1 MTAIAPIARTAEG
14 IRRRIRRVW
23 KWIRR
28 HPIRTVAILVAIWTL
43 TSILGGNVILA
54 YAADGDSGGSLPFL
68 APIDA
73 KDSAGISLAQY
84 VSLPMD
90 RGGVFDPIKA
100 FLAQTVDAIWVANLT
115 GLSWGLWFMQFI
127 VTLEW
132 IDWIAPPIEAIFL
145 MLSGLLAQI
154 GWIPV
159 ALALA
164 AIIGFVAVMRGRVAA
179 GSTDMAISVA
189 ASVLAVTLL
198 ANPIG
203 LITGPD
209 GGLRTAQTWGGS
221 IAASISSG
229 DASFLDKMPS
239 PDTARE
245 VVSEALIG
253 QVMDAWVRYPAQEIV
268 FGEILDGACATAFND
283 AMIATKPFE
292 DGSAVRDA
300 IRPCAPEA
308 AEYASNTN
316 IGFVI
321 TAGIATGGSSALNW
335 LSIGLG
341 MILLLASGFTLW
353 SAGKWLFST
362 YAAIAPGFARRAWWS
377 SALGILAGLF
387 TIGASIVLVSGFL
400 SITTSAMMALAETTP
415 LSTLAQMLVINAMV
429 FTMVIALIWNF
440 FKAKKAGEK
449 LSERLARLGLGK
461 SADRAHPIRDRAQR
475 MAESYVSNRLSWN
488 AHQKASNTAAAAAA
502 GVAAGAGSSPT
513 AAATAAASAPPAP
526 QAALTGVPQA
536 ALTGVPAGAAPA
548 QPMVELT
555 QTDMKKAGGVKAAA
569 TKLLTKGAT
578 VALAAAT
585 GGTSA
590 AVLTLTKEGGKY
602 VLQRGVEEVAARR
615 KNTAPGESG
624 QDDQPA
630 RSSFAAYGRQIV
642 VDASGSSQIAP
653 REAPSRTTAYRPKV
667 YGSAAATTSA
677 TTHATTTVATSAAAS
692 SSSSALRARLAA
704 AAASATTGGGK

>member
-1 MTAIAPIARTAEG
+1 MTAIAPLVRTAEG
-14 IRRRIRRVW
+14 TRRRIRRVW

-28 HPIRTVAILVAIWTL
+28 HPLRTVAILVSIWTI

-54 YAADGDSGGSLPFL
+54 SAADGDAGASLPFL

-73 KDSAGISLAQY
+73 KDSSGISIAQY

-100 FLAQTVDAIWVANLT
+100 FLAHTVDAIWVANLT

-132 IDWIAPPIEAIFL
+132 IDWIAPPIEAIFQI
-145 MLSGLLAQI
+145 LSGLLSQI

-159 ALALA
+159 GLALA
-164 AIIGFVAVMRGRVAA
+164 AIIGFVAIMRGRVAA
-179 GSTDMAISVA
+179 GATDMAISVA

-209 GGLRTAQTWGGS
+209 GGLRTAQAWGGS

-253 QVMDAWVRYPAQEIV
+253 QIMDAWVRYPAQEIV
-268 FGEILDGACATAFND
+268 FGQLLEGSCATAFND
-283 AMIATKPFE
+283 AMIASKPFE

-300 IRPCAPEA
+300 IRPCAPDA

-316 IGFVI
+316 IGFII
-321 TAGIATGGSSALNW
+321 TAGIAAGGSSALNF
-335 LSIGLG
+335 LALILG
-341 MILLLASGFTLW
+341 MVLLLASGFTLW

-362 YAAIAPGFARRAWWS
+362 YAAIAPGIARRAWWS

-400 SITTSAMMALAETTP
+400 SITTSMMMALAETTP
-415 LSTLAQMLVINAMV
+415 LSTLAQMIVINAV
-429 FTMVIALIWNF
+429 VITMAIALIWNF
-440 FKAKKAGEK
+440 HKARKAGEK

-461 SADRAHPIRDRAQR
+461 SGDRAHPIRDRAQR
-475 MAESYVSNRLSWN
+475 MAENYVSSRLSWN
-488 AHQKASNTAAAAAA
+488 AHQKASTAAAAAA
-502 GVAAGAGSSPT
+502 GAAAPATGGSPA
-513 AAATAAASAPPAP
+513 AAATAASNAAPTPSPAP
-526 QAALTGVPQA
+526 QPAITGI
-536 ALTGVPAGAAPA
+536 PAGAAPA

-555 QTDMKKAGGVKAAA
+555 QTDVKKAGGVKAAA
-569 TKLLTKGAT
+569 TKLLTTGAS

-590 AVLTLTKEGGKY
+590 AVLTLTKEGGKF
-602 VLQRGVEEVAARR
+602 VLQRGIEQVTSRGDGDHDER
-615 KNTAPGESG
+615 
-624 QDDQPA
+624 PA
-630 RSSFAAYGRQIV
+630 GASFAAYGRQII
-642 VDASGSSQIAP
+642 VDAAGSSQIAP
-653 REAPSRTTAYRPKV
+653 REAPSRMSSYRPKTPV
-667 YGSAAATTSA
+667 STPTTGAAGATTA
-677 TTHATTTVATSAAAS
+677 TASSVVSSAAS
-692 SSSSALRARLAA
+692 SPSSALRARLAA
-704 AAASATTGGGK
+704 AAASATTGGVK

>member
-1 MTAIAPIARTAEG
+1 MTAIAPIARTVEG
-14 IRRRIRRVW
+14 TRRRIRRVW

-28 HPIRTVAILVAIWTL
+28 HPLRTVAILVGIWTL

-54 YAADGDSGGSLPFL
+54 YAADGDAGASLPFL

-73 KDSAGISLAQY
+73 KDSSGISLAQY

-132 IDWIAPPIEAIFL
+132 IDWIAPPIEAIFQ
-145 MLSGLLAQI
+145 MLSGLLGQI

-159 ALALA
+159 GLALA
-164 AIIGFVAVMRGRVAA
+164 AIIGFVAIFRGRVAA
-179 GSTDMAISVA
+179 GATDMAISVA

-198 ANPIG
+198 MNPIG

-209 GGLRTAQTWGGS
+209 GGLRTAQAWGGS

-229 DASFLDKMPS
+229 DASFLDSTPS

-268 FGEILDGACATAFND
+268 FGQLLEGSCATAFND
-283 AMIATKPFE
+283 AMIASKPFE

-321 TAGIATGGSSALNW
+321 TAGIAAGGSSALNF
-335 LSIGLG
+335 LSLILG
-341 MILLLASGFTLW
+341 MVLLLASGFTLW

-387 TIGASIVLVSGFL
+387 SIGASIVLVSGFL
-400 SITTSAMMALAETTP
+400 SITTSTMMALAETTP
-415 LSTLAQMLVINAMV
+415 LSTLAQMIVINAMV
-429 FTMVIALIWNF
+429 LTMAIALIWNF

-461 SADRAHPIRDRAQR
+461 SADRPHPIRERAQR
-475 MAESYVSNRLSWN
+475 MAENYVSNRLSWN

-502 GVAAGAGSSPT
+502 GAAAATGGSPA
-513 AAATAAASAPPAP
+513 AAATAAASATPTPAP
-526 QAALTGVPQA
+526 SSQPALTGA
-536 ALTGVPAGAAPA
+536 PAGAAPA

-555 QTDMKKAGGVKAAA
+555 QTDVKKAGGVKAAA
-569 TKLLTKGAT
+569 AKLLTTGAT

-602 VLQRGVEEVAARR
+602 VLQRGVEQVAARSN
-615 KNTAPGESG
+615 KDAGD
-624 QDDQPA
+624 QDDKPA

-642 VDASGSSQIAP
+642 VDAAGSSQIAP
-653 REAPSRTTAYRPKV
+653 REAPSRTSAYRPT
-667 YGSAAATTSA
+667 ASA
-677 TTHATTTVATSAAAS
+677 TTAATSAPTTTKAASTSAVATAAAS

-704 AAASATTGGGK
+704 AAASATTGGVK

>member
-14 IRRRIRRVW
+14 ARRRIRRVW

-28 HPIRTVAILVAIWTL
+28 HPLRTVAILVGIWTL
-43 TSILGGNVILA
+43 ASILGGNVILA
-54 YAADGDSGGSLPFL
+54 YAADGDAGATLPFL

-73 KDSAGISLAQY
+73 KDSAGISLSQY

-132 IDWIAPPIEAIFL
+132 NDWIAPPIEAIFQ

-159 ALALA
+159 GLALA
-164 AIIGFVAVMRGRVAA
+164 AIIGFVAIMRGRVAA
-179 GSTDMAISVA
+179 GMTDMAISVA

-209 GGLRTAQTWGGS
+209 GGLRTAQAWGGS

-268 FGEILDGACATAFND
+268 FGQLLEGSCATAFND
-283 AMIATKPFE
+283 AMIASKPFE
-292 DGSAVRDA
+292 DGAAVRDA

-321 TAGIATGGSSALNW
+321 TAGIAAGGSSALNF
-335 LSIGLG
+335 LSIVLGLVLV
-341 MILLLASGFTLW
+341 IASGYTLW
-353 SAGKWLFST
+353 SSGKWLFST

-387 TIGASIVLVSGFL
+387 GIGASIVLVSGFL
-400 SITTSAMMALAETTP
+400 SIATSTMMALAESTP
-415 LSTLAQMLVINAMV
+415 LSTLAQMIVINTIV
-429 FTMVIALIWNF
+429 FVMAIALIWNF

-461 SADRAHPIRDRAQR
+461 SADRAHPIRERAQR
-475 MAESYVSNRLSWN
+475 MAENYVSNRLSWN
-488 AHQKASNTAAAAAA
+488 AHQKASTAAAAAA
-502 GVAAGAGSSPT
+502 GAAAATGGSPSTAANAAAGAT
-513 AAATAAASAPPAP
+513 PAP
-526 QAALTGVPQA
+526 SPSSQPALTSVP
-536 ALTGVPAGAAPA
+536 TGAAPA
-548 QPMVELT
+548 KPMVELT
-555 QTDMKKAGGVKAAA
+555 QTDVKKAGGVKAAA
-569 TKLLTKGAT
+569 SKLLTTGAS

-602 VLQRGVEEVAARR
+602 VLQRGVEQVTARGD
-615 KNTAPGESG
+615 KDAGD
-624 QDDQPA
+624 QDDKST

-642 VDASGSSQIAP
+642 VDAAGSSRIAP
-653 REAPSRTTAYRPKV
+653 REAPSRTSTYQPKV
-667 YGSAAATTSA
+667 STTATTGAATTTKA
-677 TTHATTTVATSAAAS
+677 ATTTAATTAAAS

-704 AAASATTGGGK
+704 AAASASTGGVK

>member
-1 MTAIAPIARTAEG
+1 MTAITPIARTAEG
-14 IRRRIRRVW
+14 ARRRIRRVW

-28 HPIRTVAILVAIWTL
+28 HPLRTVAILVGIWTL

-54 YAADGDSGGSLPFL
+54 YAADGDAGATLPFL

-73 KDSAGISLAQY
+73 KDSAGISLTQY

-132 IDWIAPPIEAIFL
+132 VDWIAPPIEAIFQ
-145 MLSGLLAQI
+145 MLSGLLSQI

-159 ALALA
+159 GLALA
-164 AIIGFVAVMRGRVAA
+164 AIIGFAAIMRGRVAA
-179 GSTDMAISVA
+179 GATDMAISVA

-209 GGLRTAQTWGGS
+209 GGLRTAQAWGGS

-268 FGEILDGACATAFND
+268 FGQLLEGSCATAFND
-283 AMIATKPFE
+283 AMIASKPFE
-292 DGSAVRDA
+292 DGAAVRDA

-321 TAGIATGGSSALNW
+321 TAGIAAGGSSALNF
-335 LSIGLG
+335 LSFVLGLV
-341 MILLLASGFTLW
+341 LLLASGYTLW
-353 SAGKWLFST
+353 SAGKWMFAT
-362 YAAIAPGFARRAWWS
+362 YAAIAPGIARRAWWS

-387 TIGASIVLVSGFL
+387 GIGASIVLVSGFL
-400 SITTSAMMALAETTP
+400 SITTSTMMALAKNTS
-415 LSTLAQMLVINAMV
+415 LSTLAQMFVINTIVLVMA
-429 FTMVIALIWNF
+429 IALIWNF

-461 SADRAHPIRDRAQR
+461 SADRAHPIRERAQR
-475 MAESYVSNRLSWN
+475 MAENYVSNRLSWN

-502 GVAAGAGSSPT
+502 GAGGSPSPAANPTAGAN
-513 AAATAAASAPPAP
+513 PAP
-526 QAALTGVPQA
+526 SPSSQPALTSVP
-536 ALTGVPAGAAPA
+536 TGAAPA
-548 QPMVELT
+548 KPMVELT
-555 QTDMKKAGGVKAAA
+555 QTDVKKAGGVKAAA
-569 TKLLTKGAT
+569 SKLLTTGAS

-602 VLQRGVEEVAARR
+602 VLQRGVEQVTARGD
-615 KNTAPGESG
+615 KDAGD
-624 QDDQPA
+624 QDDKST

-642 VDASGSSQIAP
+642 VDAAGSSRIAP
-653 REAPSRTTAYRPKV
+653 REAPSRTSTYQPKV
-667 YGSAAATTSA
+667 STTAATGAATTTKSA
-677 TTHATTTVATSAAAS
+677 TTTAATTAAAS

-704 AAASATTGGGK
+704 AAASASTGGVK

>member
-1 MTAIAPIARTAEG
+1 MTAIDPVVRTAEG
-14 IRRRIRRVW
+14 TRRRIRRVW
-23 KWIRR
+23 RWIRR
-28 HPIRTVAILVAIWTL
+28 HPLRTVAILVGIWTI

-54 YAADGDSGGSLPFL
+54 YAADGDGGTTLPFL

-73 KDSAGISLAQY
+73 KDSSGISIAQY

-132 IDWIAPPIEAIFL
+132 IDWIAPPIEAIFQ
-145 MLSGLLAQI
+145 MLSGLLSQI

-159 ALALA
+159 GLALA

-179 GSTDMAISVA
+179 GATDMAISVA

-203 LITGPD
+203 MITGHD
-209 GGLRTAQTWGGS
+209 GGLRTAQAWGGS

-239 PDTARE
+239 PETARE

-253 QVMDAWVRYPAQEIV
+253 QIMDAWVRYPAQEIV
-268 FGEILDGACATAFND
+268 FGQLLEGSCATAFND
-283 AMIATKPFE
+283 AMIASKPFE
-292 DGSAVRDA
+292 DGAAVRDA
-300 IRPCAPEA
+300 IRPCAPDA

-321 TAGIATGGSSALNW
+321 TAGIAAGGSSALNF
-335 LSIGLG
+335 LSLILG
-341 MILLLASGFTLW
+341 MVLLLASGFTLW

-362 YAAIAPGFARRAWWS
+362 YAAIAPGIARRAWWS

-387 TIGASIVLVSGFL
+387 SIGASIVLVSGFL
-400 SITTSAMMALAETTP
+400 SITTSMMMALAETTP
-415 LSTLAQMLVINAMV
+415 LSTLAQMIVINAV
-429 FTMVIALIWNF
+429 VLTMAIALIWNF
-440 FKAKKAGEK
+440 HKARKAGEK

-475 MAESYVSNRLSWN
+475 MAENYVSNRLSWN
-488 AHQKASNTAAAAAA
+488 AHQKASTAAAAAA
-502 GVAAGAGSSPT
+502 AGAAAATGGSPA
-513 AAATAAASAPPAP
+513 AAATAASSATPTLAP
-526 QAALTGVPQA
+526 QPAITGLP
-536 ALTGVPAGAAPA
+536 TGAAPA

-555 QTDMKKAGGVKAAA
+555 QNDVKNAGGVKAAA
-569 TKLLTKGAT
+569 AKLLTTGAS

-590 AVLTLTKEGGKY
+590 AVLTLTKEGGKF
-602 VLQRGVEEVAARR
+602 VLQRGIEQVASRGD
-615 KNTAPGESG
+615 KPTSTGTDD
-624 QDDQPA
+624 QDDRPA
-630 RSSFAAYGRQIV
+630 GSSFAAYGRQII

-653 REAPSRTTAYRPKV
+653 REAPSRTSSYRPKTPV
-667 YGSAAATTSA
+667 SAPTTGAAAVTTATTSS
-677 TTHATTTVATSAAAS
+677 VASNAAAS
-692 SSSSALRARLAA
+692 SASALRARLTA
-704 AAASATTGGGK
+704 AAASATTGGVK

>member
-1 MTAIAPIARTAEG
+1 MTAIAPIARTTEG
-14 IRRRIRRVW
+14 TRRRIRRVW

-28 HPIRTVAILVAIWTL
+28 HPLRTVAILVGIWTL

-54 YAADGDSGGSLPFL
+54 YAADGDAGASLPFL

-73 KDSAGISLAQY
+73 KDSAGISLSQY

-132 IDWIAPPIEAIFL
+132 IDWITPPIEAIFQ
-145 MLSGLLAQI
+145 MLSGLLSQI

-159 ALALA
+159 GLALA
-164 AIIGFVAVMRGRVAA
+164 AIIGFVAIFRGRVAA
-179 GSTDMAISVA
+179 GATDMAISVA

-209 GGLRTAQTWGGS
+209 GGLRTAQAWGGS

-245 VVSEALIG
+245 VVSDALIG

-268 FGEILDGACATAFND
+268 FGQLLEGSCATAFND
-283 AMIATKPFE
+283 AMIASKPFE
-292 DGSAVRDA
+292 DGAAVRDA
-300 IRPCAPEA
+300 VRPCNPEA

-321 TAGIATGGSSALNW
+321 TAGIAAGGSSALNF
-335 LSIGLG
+335 LSLVLGLV
-341 MILLLASGFTLW
+341 LLLASGFTLW
-353 SAGKWLFST
+353 SAGRWMLANF
-362 YAAIAPGFARRAWWS
+362 AAIAPGLARRAWWS

-387 TIGASIVLVSGFL
+387 GIGASIVLVSGFL
-400 SITTSAMMALAETTP
+400 SITASTMMALAKNTP
-415 LSTLAQMLVINAMV
+415 LSTLAQMIVINTIVLVMA
-429 FTMVIALIWNF
+429 IALIWNF

-461 SADRAHPIRDRAQR
+461 SADRPHPIRERAQR
-475 MAESYVSNRLSWN
+475 VAETFVSNRLSWG
-488 AHQKASNTAAAAAA
+488 AHQKATAAAASTNAPSNTLNLTSVNFF
-502 GVAAGAGSSPT
+502 GGQGATPDG
-513 AAATAAASAPPAP
+513 
-526 QAALTGVPQA
+526 GVP
-536 ALTGVPAGAAPA
+536 TTYTVVPDKASPA
-548 QPMVELT
+548 KPMVELT
-555 QTDMKKAGGVKAAA
+555 QADVKKAGGVKAAA
-569 TKLLTKGAT
+569 TKLLTTGAS

-602 VLQRGVEEVAARR
+602 VLQRGVEQVTARGDR
-615 KNTAPGESG
+615 GA
-624 QDDQPA
+624 DDQGEKSTS
-630 RSSFAAYGRQIV
+630 SSFAAYGRQIV
-642 VDASGSSQIAP
+642 VDAAGSSQIAP
-653 REAPSRTTAYRPKV
+653 REAPSRTSTYQPNAATATKAA
-667 YGSAAATTSA
+667 STKAATTA
-677 TTHATTTVATSAAAS
+677 TTS
-692 SSSSALRARLAA
+692 SSSSALRTRLAA
-704 AAASATTGGGK
+704 AAASASTGGVK

>member
-1 MTAIAPIARTAEG
+1 MTVIAPIARTAEG
-14 IRRRIRRVW
+14 TRRRIRRVW

-28 HPIRTVAILVAIWTL
+28 HPLRTVAILVGIWTI

-54 YAADGDSGGSLPFL
+54 YAADGDAGSTLPFL

-73 KDSAGISLAQY
+73 KDSSGISIAQY

-132 IDWIAPPIEAIFL
+132 IDWIAPPIEAIFQ
-145 MLSGLLAQI
+145 MLSGLLSQI

-159 ALALA
+159 GLALA
-164 AIIGFVAVMRGRVAA
+164 AIIGFVAIMLGRVAA
-179 GSTDMAISVA
+179 GATDMVISVA

-203 LITGPD
+203 MITGPD
-209 GGLRTAQTWGGS
+209 GGLRTAQAWGGS

-253 QVMDAWVRYPAQEIV
+253 QIMDAWVRYPAQEIV
-268 FGEILDGACATAFND
+268 FGQLLEGSCATAFND
-283 AMIATKPFE
+283 AMIASKPFE
-292 DGSAVRDA
+292 YGAAVRDA
-300 IRPCAPEA
+300 IRPCAPDA

-321 TAGIATGGSSALNW
+321 TAGIAAGGSSALNF
-335 LSIGLG
+335 LSLILG
-341 MILLLASGFTLW
+341 MVLLLASGFTLW

-387 TIGASIVLVSGFL
+387 SIGASIVLVSGFL
-400 SITTSAMMALAETTP
+400 SITTSMMMALAETTP
-415 LSTLAQMLVINAMV
+415 LSTLAQMIVINAV
-429 FTMVIALIWNF
+429 VLTMAIALIWNF
-440 FKAKKAGEK
+440 HKARKAGEK

-475 MAESYVSNRLSWN
+475 MAETYVSNRLSWN
-488 AHQKASNTAAAAAA
+488 AHQKASTAAAAAA
-502 GVAAGAGSSPT
+502 GAAAAATGGSPA
-513 AAATAAASAPPAP
+513 AAATAASNATPTPSPAP
-526 QAALTGVPQA
+526 QPAITGI
-536 ALTGVPAGAAPA
+536 PAGAASA
-548 QPMVELT
+548 QPMIELT
-555 QTDMKKAGGVKAAA
+555 QTDVKKAGGVKAAA
-569 TKLLTKGAT
+569 TKLLTTGAS

-590 AVLTLTKEGGKY
+590 AVLTLTKEGGKF
-602 VLQRGVEEVAARR
+602 VLQRGIEQVASRGDKATSTGDGDHDER
-615 KNTAPGESG
+615 
-624 QDDQPA
+624 PA
-630 RSSFAAYGRQIV
+630 GSSFAAYGRQII
-642 VDASGSSQIAP
+642 VDAAGSSQIAP
-653 REAPSRTTAYRPKV
+653 REAPSRTSSYRPKTPV
-667 YGSAAATTSA
+667 STPTSGAAAATTA
-677 TTHATTTVATSAAAS
+677 TTSAVVSSAAS
-692 SSSSALRARLAA
+692 STSSALRARLAA
-704 AAASATTGGGK
+704 AAASATTGGVK